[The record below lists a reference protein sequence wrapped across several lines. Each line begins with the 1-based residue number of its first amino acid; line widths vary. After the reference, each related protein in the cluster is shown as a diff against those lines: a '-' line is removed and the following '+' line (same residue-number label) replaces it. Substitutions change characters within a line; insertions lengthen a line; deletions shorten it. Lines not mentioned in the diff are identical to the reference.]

1 MHPHHAHEH
10 AHAGLTGS
18 LIADHETILTALDR
32 LELRLSEMKRRGA
45 VDVETFNKFLIFAR
59 SFIDK
64 CHHGKEERCLF
75 PCLERRGIPREG
87 GPIGVMLYE
96 HELGRKLVWELDE
109 LLRSYSE
116 GKATPETI
124 FSKCEEYIQLLR
136 QHIAKENNVLFPAGE
151 SAAGREDV
159 REVTECYEVIEGKE
173 VGHEV
178 HGELERLAK
187 EL

>member
-1 MHPHHAHEH
+1 ME
-10 AHAGLTGS
+10 
-18 LIADHETILTALDR
+18 R
-32 LELRLSEMKRRGA
+32 LELRLGEMKRRGV
-45 VDVETFNKFLIFAR
+45 VDVETVNKFLIFAR
-59 SFIDK
+59 SFIDR

-96 HELGRKLVWELDE
+96 HELGRKLVRELDE

-116 GKATPETI
+116 GKTAPETI
-124 FSKCEEYIQLLR
+124 FSKCEEYTQLLR

-151 SAAGREDV
+151 SVAEREDV

-173 VGHEV
+173 VGHEA
-178 HGELERLAK
+178 HKELERMAK

>member
-1 MHPHHAHEH
+1 MHHHHAHGH
-10 AHAGLTGS
+10 APAGLTGS
-18 LIADHETILTALDR
+18 LIADHETILTALER
-32 LELRLSEMKRRGA
+32 LELRLGDMKRRGV
-45 VDVETFNKFLIFAR
+45 VDVETVNKFLVFAR
-59 SFIDK
+59 SFIDR

-96 HELGRKLVWELDE
+96 HELGRKLVRELDG
-109 LLRSYSE
+109 LLKSYSE
-116 GKATPETI
+116 GKTGPEAV
-124 FSKCEEYIQLLR
+124 FNKCEEYIQLLR

-151 SAAGREDV
+151 SVAESEDV
-159 REVTECYEVIEGKE
+159 REVTECYEAIEGKE

-178 HGELERLAK
+178 HEELERLAK